1 MSRNAKSSS
10 VRLWKFPCTVT
21 ASILMLG
28 CAQSMKPSCP
38 PAQILA
44 QCPATLGPLADNTFG
59 ATADKLVEV
68 AGRYYRC
75 RAAALACITPA
86 TESGAPAR
94 AERAAVP
101 ERAEDL

>member
-1 MSRNAKSSS
+1 MSRNAKSFSA
-10 VRLWKFPCTVT
+10 RLSKCLCIVT
-21 ASILMLG
+21 AGILMLG

-68 AGRYYRC
+68 TGRYYRC
-75 RAAALACITPA
+75 RAAALACVTPA

-94 AERAAVP
+94 AKRAVAP
-101 ERAEDL
+101 GQAEDL